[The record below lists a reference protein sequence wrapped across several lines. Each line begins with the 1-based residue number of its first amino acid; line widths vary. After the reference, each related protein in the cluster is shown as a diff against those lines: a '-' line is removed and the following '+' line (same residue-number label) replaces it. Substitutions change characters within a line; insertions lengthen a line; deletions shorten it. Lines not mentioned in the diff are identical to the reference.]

1 MFTKEEKRSLTQNFW
16 AQFVQY
22 CDTIPVL
29 AENMY
34 QLQENFLEIQ
44 ESLIKEINLFYR
56 EI

>member
-1 MFTKEEKRSLTQNFW
+1 MFTKEEKRSLTQNFC
-16 AQFVQY
+16 AQFDQY
-22 CDTIPVL
+22 CDTTTVL

-44 ESLIKEINLFYR
+44 ESLIEEINLFYR